1 MSPQILERTIRAEV
15 DFDSSH
21 RLPDYD
27 GRCQRLHGHTWT
39 IVAEAVFE
47 ADRADQLDGGILL
60 DLAVLK
66 KALRAVVEPLDHY
79 HLNDV
84 LPEAFQP
91 PTAEHI
97 GLHIAGAMVELLQS
111 YGISPS
117 PHRLR
122 IEVWETPR
130 TFAST
135 TVAMG

>member
-1 MSPQILERTIRAEV
+1 MKAQILERTIRAEV

-21 RLPDYD
+21 RLPDYQ
-27 GRCQRLHGHTWT
+27 GRCQRLHGHTWK

-47 ADRADQLDGGILL
+47 GERANQLNDGILL

-66 KALRAVVEPLDHY
+66 QALRGVVEPLDHY

-84 LPEAFQP
+84 MDEAFQP

-97 GLHIAGAMVELLQS
+97 GLHIAGAMVARLTEI
-111 YGISPS
+111 GVSPA

-135 TVAMG
+135 TVAF